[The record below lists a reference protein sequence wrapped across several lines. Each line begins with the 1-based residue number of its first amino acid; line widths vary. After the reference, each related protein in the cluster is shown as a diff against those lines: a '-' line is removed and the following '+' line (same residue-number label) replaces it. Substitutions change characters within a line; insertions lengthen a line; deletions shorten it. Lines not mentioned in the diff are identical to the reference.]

1 MQSRERWAGEA
12 GTALSARRDELST
25 VGDNTRGTHSWRHR
39 RPRDSC
45 LGKAPGMQLFTTITP
60 TPATIPAVAR
70 PSVPL
75 MHASQLTHVERLLAR
90 KQVVRVGR
98 AVYAWSEDWRGL
110 APWQRYLCRVHAVA
124 LTHPDAI
131 FCCES
136 AAVLWGLPV
145 FGDPGIV
152 HILGGTEATSRV
164 HHGIRTHT
172 SRQRDDVVDLG
183 GILVTG
189 RATTVVDIARSR
201 HHIIGFTL
209 ANAALRQDP
218 TLSLDLLADSNENRP
233 STRGRRHARWVLAN
247 ATALPETPLEAMS
260 LAVLL
265 WLGFE
270 QPALQVEFPYSGGVD
285 RVDFWWEGR
294 RMVGE
299 SDGDLKYDGSLGIE
313 PADAIRAEKERD
325 RRLLRS
331 ADGIAHWGW
340 RDVVLVS
347 PLRAEV
353 LRAGLRP
360 VRAEDAASLAGIAKA
375 LRSK

>member
-1 MQSRERWAGEA
+1 MQPS
-12 GTALSARRDELST
+12 
-25 VGDNTRGTHSWRHR
+25 
-39 RPRDSC
+39 
-45 LGKAPGMQLFTTITP
+45 
-60 TPATIPAVAR
+60 PATTPVAIR
-70 PSVPL
+70 VVAQPPIPL
-75 MHASQLTHVERLLAR
+75 MHVTQLTHVERLLAR

-98 AVYAWSEDWRGL
+98 AVYALSEDWSDL

-136 AAVLWGLPV
+136 AAALWGLPV

-152 HILGGTEATSRV
+152 HILGGAEATSRL
-164 HHGIRTHT
+164 HQGIRTHT
-172 SRQRDDVVDLG
+172 AKQRDDVVDLG

-189 RATTVVDIARSR
+189 RATTVLDIARNR
-201 HHIIGFTL
+201 HHIIGFAL
-209 ANAALRQDP
+209 ANAALRQDRM
-218 TLSLDLLADSNENRP
+218 LSLDLLADANETWP
-233 STRGRRHARWVLAN
+233 SARGRRHARWVLAH

-260 LAVLL
+260 LAVLM

-270 QPALQVEFPYSGGVD
+270 QPALQVEFPYDGGVD
-285 RVDFWWEGR
+285 RIDFWWEGR
-294 RMVGE
+294 RVAGE
-299 SDGDLKYDGSLGIE
+299 SDGDLKYDGSLGTE
-313 PADAIRAEKERD
+313 PVDAIRAEKQRD
-325 RRLLRS
+325 RRLLQR

-375 LRSK
+375 LRSR